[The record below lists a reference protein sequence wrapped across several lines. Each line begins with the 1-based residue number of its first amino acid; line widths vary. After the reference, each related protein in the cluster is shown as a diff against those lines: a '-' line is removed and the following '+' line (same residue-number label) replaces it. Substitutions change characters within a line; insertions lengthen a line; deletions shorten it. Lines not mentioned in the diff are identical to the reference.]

1 MGLFGG
7 GGSPDIPA
15 PTRQAPTRVEPDLD
29 RARARNDVR
38 SRQRALAVARPLG
51 EPNIQTRT
59 LGA

>member
-7 GGSPDIPA
+7 GGGSDIPA
-15 PTRQAPTRVEPDLD
+15 PTKQAPTRVEPDLD

-38 SRQRALAVARPLG
+38 SRQRAFAVQRPLG
-51 EPNIQTRT
+51 EANVMNRT